1 MFTQKNDL
9 SYTKIKFMKSLIFT
23 FISFLALALS
33 FSNSAEQQTKNS
45 AVVLQLF
52 TSQGCSSCPSADDFL
67 ETIKK
72 EYATENVFVLSYHVD
87 YWNSLGWKDP
97 FSKAEYT
104 NLQYKYGRKFNS
116 NRVYT
121 PQLIVNGKKHFVG
134 SSKRKI
140 TQSIADNLKL
150 ESTNGLLFSNITKE
164 LNTISFDYK
173 ITGKVTSKKLQIALV
188 LDNEITKVKR
198 GENTNRT
205 ISNSNIVIHTL
216 SKSITDLSGNITL
229 KVPKNYKNKEDL
241 SIIGFIENGRLQI
254 SGATQIKV

>member
-1 MFTQKNDL
+1 
-9 SYTKIKFMKSLIFT
+9 MKYLIFT
-23 FISFLALALS
+23 LISFLGITLS
-33 FSNSAEQQTKNS
+33 VSNSTKVPTKNT

-52 TSQGCSSCPSADDFL
+52 TSQGCSSCPRADDFL

-87 YWNSLGWKDP
+87 YWNYLGWKDP
-97 FSKAEYT
+97 FSKPEYT
-104 NLQYKYGRKFNS
+104 NLQYKYGKKFNS

-121 PQLIVNGKKHFVG
+121 PQLIVNGKEHFVG

-140 TQSIADNLKL
+140 TKSITNNLKL
-150 ESTNGLLFSNITKE
+150 ESTNGLFFENITKE
-164 LNTISFDYK
+164 FNKISFDYK
-173 ITGKVTSKKLQIALV
+173 VSGKIASKKLQIALV
-188 LDNEITKVKR
+188 LENEITKVKR

-216 SKSITDLSGNITL
+216 TKSITNLSGNLTI
-229 KVPKNYKNKEDL
+229 KVPENYKNKENL
-241 SIIGFIENGRLQI
+241 TIIGFIEDRRLQI